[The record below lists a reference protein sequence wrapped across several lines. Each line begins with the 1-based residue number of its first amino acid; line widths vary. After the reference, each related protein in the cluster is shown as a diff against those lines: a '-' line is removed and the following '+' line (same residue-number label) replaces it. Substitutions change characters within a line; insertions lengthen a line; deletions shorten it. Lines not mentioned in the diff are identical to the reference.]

1 MKLHYSIKRQ
11 GMKYP
16 RATNRCLDVGIVLL
30 LAGAVGT
37 VAEFL
42 GLVQRATGNLSIGA
56 LIVGFVLWAAA
67 MRIARIDHQMKPEP
81 ASLRRV
87 K

>member
-16 RATNRCLDVGIVLL
+16 RAANRCLDVGIVLL

-37 VAEFL
+37 AAEFL
-42 GLVQRATGNLSIGA
+42 GLVQRATGNLSIVA
-56 LIVGFVLWAAA
+56 LIVGFVLWATA
-67 MRIARIDHQMKPEP
+67 MRIAQIDDAVKPEP
-81 ASLRRV
+81 ASLR
-87 K
+87 